1 MKPLL
6 PRGEKTARVDQ
17 AIRDLLDRLAYG
29 DQLPTERAL
38 AEQLGA
44 SRSTVRTV
52 LSRLDAEG
60 LIWAEHGHGT
70 FARKPN
76 AHEGERQ

>member
-1 MKPLL
+1 L

-17 AIRDLLDRLAYG
+17 AIRDLLDRLSDG
-29 DQLPTERAL
+29 EQLPTERDL
-38 AEQLGA
+38 AEQLGT

-52 LSRLDAEG
+52 LARLDTEG

-70 FARKPN
+70 FARR
-76 AHEGERQ
+76 AGRQEGEQQ

>member
-1 MKPLL
+1 L

-17 AIRDLLDRLAYG
+17 AIRDLLDRLSDG
-29 DQLPTERAL
+29 EQLPTERDL
-38 AEQLGA
+38 AEQFGT

-52 LSRLDAEG
+52 LARLDTEG

-70 FARKPN
+70 FARRTGRQ
-76 AHEGERQ
+76 EGEQQ